1 MHPVMSLSLSVQIT
15 STSMVS
21 GGLLPPLPSI
31 MSTTAMAIV
40 EGLAGGSSPKA
51 LRLSSAFAPL
61 PAKLVEKI
69 QSGQYVEMQDLLA
82 DNMALQSQL
91 DAMHAHPA
99 YPLAVVARL
108 RLRDMHSLLSAHHLL
123 TYGRLIIRESQRH
136 GGSGWLE
143 YDKVFCQ
150 HAALDESVQ

>member
-1 MHPVMSLSLSVQIT
+1 
-15 STSMVS
+15 
-21 GGLLPPLPSI
+21 
-31 MSTTAMAIV
+31 MAIV

-61 PAKLVEKI
+61 PPKLVEKI

-99 YPLAVVARL
+99 YPLAVVARPH
-108 RLRDMHSLLSAHHLL
+108 LRDIHSLLTYSAVCSSDPQVRDLL

-143 YDKVFCQ
+143 YDKVFRQ